1 MIKILFVGSTNLSR
15 AVLEKL
21 IELKLC
27 DVKGILSNSKKF
39 QISYSQSLVTNF
51 NFANLSEIAE
61 SNSISFYNLN
71 SGMNEEKLQD
81 WIESLEI
88 EIILV
93 IGWYHMI
100 PKNLLDKYLCVAVHA
115 SLLPNYRGGAPLVW
129 AVINGEKLTGVTLF
143 KMNEEVDS
151 GPIIF
156 QEKFSISESDTIRDL
171 QLKAESGT
179 LTLVDRFFRSFP
191 KIELMPQ
198 SNLEQSL
205 VYKQRNPLD
214 GRINFFDNAGHLYN
228 FIRAQTKPYPGAFLQ
243 VEAIFLMIWSSQVI
257 DLKMNLTNVGKL
269 VQDSKSLLL
278 ICAQGSLKLNDFEI
292 KNSGAK
298 LPIDEFVSLWN
309 KS

>member
-1 MIKILFVGSTNLSR
+1 MIKILFIGSTNLSR

-27 DVKGILSNSKKF
+27 DVKGVLSNSKKF

-51 NFANLSEIAE
+51 NFADLSEIAE

-100 PKNLLDKYLCVAVHA
+100 PKNLLEKYLCVAAHA

-129 AVINGEKLTGVTLF
+129 AVISGEKLTGVTLF
-143 KMNEEVDS
+143 KMNEGVDS
-151 GPIIF
+151 GPIIL

-171 QLKAESGT
+171 QVKAESST
-179 LTLVDRFFRSFP
+179 LTLVEQFFRSFP
-191 KIELMPQ
+191 KIELKPQ

-269 VQDSKSLLL
+269 VQDSKSLFL
-278 ICAQGSLKLNDFEI
+278 ICAQGTLKLNDFEI

-298 LPIDEFVSLWN
+298 LHIDDFVSLWN